1 MSCQTDTLQL
11 IRTKLNRSRIS
22 GDLVTRSRLMEKLDR
37 HRDHSLTLVVAPMP
51 WPQTGRNWPYINN
64 NQLAHFLVRVRG
76 VASESYCDIPG
87 NMTIAEESDAGQQH
101 ATALITEYQDQAG
114 LMGALDFL
122 CDRRL
127 PLLLVEYVP
136 KEIPEA
142 LED

>member
-1 MSCQTDTLQL
+1 MAKNRQ
-11 IRTKLNRSRIS
+11 KLA
-22 GDLVTRSRLMEKLDR
+22 V
-37 HRDHSLTLVVAPMP
+37 HQP
-51 WPQTGRNWPYINN
+51 
-64 NQLAHFLVRVRG
+64 AHYRVRVQG
-76 VASESYCDIPG
+76 AVSESYCDTFG
-87 NMTIAEESDAGQQH
+87 DMTIEEESDAGQQH